1 MKQENKSARERR
13 REEDLLEGQK
23 AAGRGNAPGEE
34 SRESDSIEALREEFH
49 RMLEGLSFVSA
60 DDIPRIDLYMDQVL
74 TFMEEHLAS
83 SARDP
88 EHDKILTK
96 TMINNYVK
104 NDVLIPPVRKKYGM
118 DHMLL
123 LLMIYYLKSYLSIG
137 DIQRVLE
144 PLKAYCQT
152 EKSEHALRPERTERP
167 RGKVHPTDNMSGEI
181 PAEDSSAKEENADGK
196 KKEWSLEEIYRAV
209 YENMED
215 EMLAVSRDAD
225 RQFERAKET
234 FADADPEDAGTLQ
247 KFALIARMSTEIYWK
262 KLFIE
267 RLLDETQSR

>member
-13 REEDLLEGQK
+13 REESLPEGQK
-23 AAGRGNAPGEE
+23 VAGSGNAPGEE
-34 SRESDSIEALREEFH
+34 SRESDSIEVLREEFH
-49 RMLEGLSFVSA
+49 RMLESLSFVSA

-152 EKSEHALRPERTERP
+152 DKSDDP
-167 RGKVHPTDNMSGEI
+167 
-181 PAEDSSAKEENADGK
+181 K
-196 KKEWSLEEIYRAV
+196 KAWSLEEIYRAV

-215 EMLAVSRDAD
+215 EMLAAEKDAD

-234 FADADPEDAGTLQ
+234 FRDADPEDAGTLQ